1 MPQTHWGCIRDAVMR
16 HEPVMALR
24 CDPGKRRQKPFAYR
38 RALRSRSRP
47 YHRGTER
54 CLAQSSFPAAFGG
67 CVKPLVRGWT
77 PLLPKNNCGDR
88 GGREGAGTTGAHLWV
103 AASPLAP
110 RGGLSGARTSRWPGR
125 RSVVPVRGF
134 AQRYDCGGFT
144 GGEATSPLRTTAGAC
159 ARREVS
165 GGSRH

>member
-88 GGREGAGTTGAHLWV
+88 GGREGAGTTGAHLWE

-110 RGGLSGARTSRWPGR
+110 RGGVSYPVRERADGRAVAVLSRFVDSLNGTIAAALQAERPHRPSERRPGR
-125 RSVVPVRGF
+125 VRGV
-134 AQRYDCGGFT
+134 G
-144 GGEATSPLRTTAGAC
+144 
-159 ARREVS
+159 
-165 GGSRH
+165 

>member
-1 MPQTHWGCIRDAVMR
+1 
-16 HEPVMALR
+16 MALR

-88 GGREGAGTTGAHLWV
+88 GGREGAGTTGAHLWE

-110 RGGLSGARTSRWPGR
+110 RGGVSY
-125 RSVVPVRGF
+125 PVR
-134 AQRYDCGGFT
+134 
-144 GGEATSPLRTTAGAC
+144 
-159 ARREVS
+159 
-165 GGSRH
+165 

>member
-1 MPQTHWGCIRDAVMR
+1 MLTRHQRIVMSPSSTMKENPLAV
-16 HEPVMALR
+16 
-24 CDPGKRRQKPFAYR
+24 PGTWNTGTNYAD
-38 RALRSRSRP
+38 SRYQLPRIHS
-47 YHRGTER
+47 TER

>member
-1 MPQTHWGCIRDAVMR
+1 MLTR
-16 HEPVMALR
+16 HHRIVVSPASTMKENPLQYRVRGTPVPTTR
-24 CDPGKRRQKPFAYR
+24 TRGTNYPE
-38 RALRSRSRP
+38 STP